1 MSFKC
6 GIVGLPN
13 VGKSTLF
20 NALTKSNIEAANYP
34 FNTIEPNIGV
44 ARVADKRISYIANR
58 VNPLTTFYAR
68 VDFVDIAGLVKG
80 ASTGEGLG
88 NKFLG
93 HVRMVDAIVQ
103 VVRCFDD
110 ENITHVN
117 GKVNPLND
125 IDTINTEL
133 LIADLQVLE
142 NNITKLQKLSKSN
155 DPKIKSQLA
164 DLQKVHAALSDGTLA
179 ITLLEENPDLGA
191 SIEEFNLITAKPVV
205 FVANVREDELHSGN
219 DNDYVKAVAEY
230 ASSVG
235 RPLVRISAQLEAEI
249 SELDE
254 ADVPEFLASV
264 GLEHSGLELVA
275 SAGYEALNLITYFTA
290 GEKEVRAW
298 SIEKGTNAASS
309 AGKIHGDIERGF
321 IRAEVCSY
329 ADFVEYGSVAA
340 AKEAGRVRLEGRDYI
355 VEDGDIMYF
364 RFNV

>member
-44 ARVADKRISYIANR
+44 AKVADKRIDYIANK

-93 HVRMVDAIVQ
+93 HVRSVDAIVQ

-110 ENITHVN
+110 ENITHVS
-117 GKVNPLND
+117 GKVDPMRD

-133 LIADLQVLE
+133 IIADLQILE
-142 NNITKLQKLSKSN
+142 NNITKLQKMSKSN
-155 DPKIKSQLA
+155 DPKIKSQLTA
-164 DLQKVHAALSDGTLA
+164 LQKIHATLSDGTLA
-179 ITLLEENPDLGA
+179 ITLFEQNPDLA
-191 SIEEFNLITAKPVV
+191 ESAKEFNLITAKPVV
-205 FVANVREDELHSGN
+205 FVANMREDELHGEN
-219 DNDYVKAVAEY
+219 EYVQAVSAYAE
-230 ASSVG
+230 SVG
-235 RPLVRISAQLEAEI
+235 RPLVRVSARLEEEI

-254 ADVPEFLASV
+254 GDVPEFLESI

-275 SAGYEALNLITYFTA
+275 SAGYKALNLITYFTA

-329 ADFVEYGSVAA
+329 ADFVEYGSVSA

-355 VEDGDIMYF
+355 VEDGDIIYF